1 MIVFNWIFINKQE
14 QSSFSTIAQ
23 EISSNKY
30 FNKTKQIIEI
40 LRWIYMIEWTYD
52 KAEQSLDAG
61 LNEYMLWLR
70 IW

>member
-1 MIVFNWIFINKQE
+1 MIIFNWIFIHKQE

-23 EISSNKY
+23 EIGSNKY

-61 LNEYMLWLR
+61 LNEYMLGLR